1 MKILKKLW
9 YIAIITIIIITLS
22 TNVFATD
29 LKTTL
34 NVIESASETKYLEN
48 DQGYISKTIV
58 DSNSDTGEVTIELKL
73 SNTKKETTTSG
84 DTEIILVI
92 DNSKSMDYKTADGQT
107 RKSILLNSA
116 RTLVNDILG
125 SSKHVKIG
133 IVRFAGKYGNS
144 GIMNLYPC
152 VSTITKPTSSKEDVL
167 QGLTTL
173 KNKSTEPNT
182 NIQEGLIQ
190 AENSFSKNA
199 GNKVI
204 ILLTDGIPTE
214 DHENN
219 LATTTEKLEI
229 VLANTKNEIIN
240 IKNQSINLISLMTGV
255 NSNDIDDK
263 GNVITTTEYDIQ
275 AIETIFG
282 TEANP
287 TYGKFYNVKTT
298 DLAQVIE
305 NDISNDLHD
314 ILNSPL
320 NTVKIV
326 DYFPNDITDNFD
338 FSYVGN
344 PSKGSVSASIDS
356 STNTIEWD
364 IGTLNGNEVATLRY
378 KLKIKDM
385 KNENLLNKTIA
396 TNEKVVLTYKDIDNM
411 DYTVTLSSS
420 PKIRL
425 SELKEELTATVS
437 YNPTTETVGSVK
449 ATIRTNKRVNPVNG
463 WLLSDD
469 GMTLTKMYST
479 NTTELV
485 HLVDLDGMTK
495 DVTVSINNIKTINVN
510 TNTNTNNNNNNTNNR
525 DDKFMLPQTGIDN
538 KIIIAVIVV
547 SILSIFA
554 FIKIKLYKDIK

>member
-1 MKILKKLW
+1 M
-9 YIAIITIIIITLS
+9 
-22 TNVFATD
+22 
-29 LKTTL
+29 
-34 NVIESASETKYLEN
+34 
-48 DQGYISKTIV
+48 
-58 DSNSDTGEVTIELKL
+58 
-73 SNTKKETTTSG
+73 
-84 DTEIILVI
+84 
-92 DNSKSMDYKTADGQT
+92 
-107 RKSILLNSA
+107 
-116 RTLVNDILG
+116 
-125 SSKHVKIG
+125 
-133 IVRFAGKYGNS
+133 
-144 GIMNLYPC
+144 
-152 VSTITKPTSSKEDVL
+152 
-167 QGLTTL
+167 
-173 KNKSTEPNT
+173 
-182 NIQEGLIQ
+182 
-190 AENSFSKNA
+190 
-199 GNKVI
+199 
-204 ILLTDGIPTE
+204 LTDGIPTE

>member
-116 RTLVNDILG
+116 KTLVNDILG

>member
-1 MKILKKLW
+1 MKILKKIW
-9 YIAIITIIIITLS
+9 CVAIVAIIVITLS
-22 TNVFATD
+22 TSVLAID

-34 NVIESASETKYLEN
+34 NVVESASETKYLEN

-58 DSNSDTGEVTIELKL
+58 DSDSDTGEVTIELKL

-92 DNSKSMDYKTADGQT
+92 DNSGSMDYKTADGQT
-107 RKSILLNSA
+107 RKSILLNSSKI
-116 RTLVNDILG
+116 LVNDIL
-125 SSKHVKIG
+125 SSSEHVKIG
-133 IVRFAGKYGNS
+133 LVRFGGVTGML
-144 GIMNLYPC
+144 GIPTNISL
-152 VSTITKPTSSKEDVL
+152 ITRPTSVKEDVL
-167 QGLTTL
+167 NGLTIL
-173 KNKSTEPNT
+173 ENRSTDGGT
-182 NIQEGLIQ
+182 NIQKGLIT
-190 AENSFSKNA
+190 AENSFSKTA

-204 ILLTDGIPTE
+204 ILLTDGVPTE
-214 DHENN
+214 D
-219 LATTTEKLEI
+219 ATLHTSYNHPELVI
-229 VLANTKNEIIN
+229 PNTKNELIN

-263 GNVITTTEYDIQ
+263 GNVITTTEDDIQ

-425 SELKEELTATVS
+425 SELKEELTATVN
-437 YNPTTETVGSVK
+437 YNPTTETVGSVT
-449 ATIRTNKRVNPVNG
+449 ATIRTNKIVNPVDG
-463 WLLSDD
+463 WLLSND